1 MDYKFLA
8 TLIVLSDV
16 PTCSQ
21 KFGFVRHAGAYG
33 FTACSMGGGE
43 GRKGVGESKHTGSL

>member
-16 PTCSQ
+16 PTCPQ

-33 FTACSMGGGE
+33 FTACSMGGGGGE
-43 GRKGVGESKHTGSL
+43 GGGG